1 MSTET
6 AHRVAQQ
13 SAYPQPLLPLN
24 FRNWQTVWLRNFMVW
39 RKLAIPSMAGNL
51 ADPMIYLF
59 GLGLGLGLLVG
70 HVDGVSYI
78 AFLAAGTVAS
88 STMMSASFE
97 AMYSAFSRMHVQRTW
112 EAILYAPLTLGDVV
126 LGELIW
132 AASKSVLSGLAI
144 MLVAGALGYASM
156 PAALLALPVVV
167 LTGFTFA
174 CLAMN
179 MTALAPNYD
188 FFMFYQTLVITP
200 MMLLSGVFFP
210 LSQLPAPVR
219 AVTNVLPL
227 PHAVELIRPL
237 MLGRT
242 PDHILLHLGMLF
254 LYAVGALWLCLWL
267 LRRRMLK

>member
-1 MSTET
+1 
-6 AHRVAQQ
+6 
-13 SAYPQPLLPLN
+13 
-24 FRNWQTVWLRNFMVW
+24 
-39 RKLAIPSMAGNL
+39 
-51 ADPMIYLF
+51 
-59 GLGLGLGLLVG
+59 
-70 HVDGVSYI
+70 
-78 AFLAAGTVAS
+78 
-88 STMMSASFE
+88 
-97 AMYSAFSRMHVQRTW
+97 MHVQRTW

-144 MLVAGALGYASM
+144 MLVAGALSYASM
-156 PAALLALPVVV
+156 PQALLALPVIV

-219 AVTNVLPL
+219 AITNVLPL

-242 PDHILLHLGMLF
+242 PDNVLLHLGVLL
-254 LYAVGALWLCLWL
+254 LYAAVALVLCLWL